1 MKYKMKTTIKGYS
14 FIIPYLVGVLIFYLI
29 PYIISIVLSFTT
41 GVGQRT
47 FVGLKN
53 YISLFQSEA
62 FLLASKNTLIFT
74 FTAIPILFA
83 IALLMAL
90 YLNDKLKKI
99 EIFRS
104 IFILPLVLPTASI
117 ILFWQIIFKDR
128 GLVNYALELLGMD
141 SIRFFHSEYSML
153 IVILIFI
160 WKYVGYSVVLFLS
173 GLNSINV
180 EYYENAQMDGAS
192 KWYCFSRITLPLL
205 KPTAFLVLILS
216 FVNSLR
222 IFREVYLLSGAYPHE
237 SVYMLQHFMNNNM
250 RNLNY
255 QRLTTA
261 SFILSIIIIAI
272 MILLYRYERKAD
284 VI

>member
-1 MKYKMKTTIKGYS
+1 MKYKMKTTINGYL
-14 FIIPYLVGVLIFYLI
+14 FIIPYLVGMLIFYLI
-29 PYIISIVLSFTT
+29 PYIISIILSFTS

-47 FVGLKN
+47 FAGLKN

-74 FTAIPILFA
+74 FTAIPIMFVL
-83 IALLMAL
+83 ALLLAL

-99 EIFRS
+99 ELFRS

-117 ILFWQIIFKDR
+117 ILFWQIIFNDR
-128 GLVNYALELLGMD
+128 GMINHALDMLGMD

-180 EYYENAQMDGAS
+180 EFYENAQMDGAS
-192 KWYCFSRITLPLL
+192 RWHSFSRITLPLL

-222 IFREVYLLSGAYPHE
+222 IFREVYLLSGTYPHE
-237 SVYMLQHFMNNNM
+237 SIYMLQHFMNNNM
-250 RNLNY
+250 KNLNY

-272 MILLYRYERKAD
+272 MIMLYRYERKAD
-284 VI
+284 VV